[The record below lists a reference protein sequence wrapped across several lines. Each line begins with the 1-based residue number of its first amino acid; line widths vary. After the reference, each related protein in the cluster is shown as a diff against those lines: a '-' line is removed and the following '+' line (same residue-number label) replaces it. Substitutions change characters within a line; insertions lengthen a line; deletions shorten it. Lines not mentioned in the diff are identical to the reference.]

1 MRKGGNAM
9 DSVAVDYELQTTLQK
24 LEKNELLDYV
34 SGVIQQHYLTKKNKY
49 LPIEVE
55 DAYKIKQILKTCQLE
70 EEIVLN
76 EKQSVKLLGEIAEVG
91 EEGYCCSLITGKNNN
106 CIFLQPQFSQ
116 PFHQTPDL
124 FIIFSQ
130 YFFKIRRC
138 SPRCPFRVHCFL
150 TWYPRSM
157 HIIRP

>member
-1 MRKGGNAM
+1 M
-9 DSVAVDYELQTTLQK
+9 
-24 LEKNELLDYV
+24 LDYV

-91 EEGYCCSLITGKNNN
+91 EEGYCCSLITGKNNEVLDELLN
-106 CIFLQPQFSQ
+106 LDILKAIILNILFLRIC
-116 PFHQTPDL
+116 TT
-124 FIIFSQ
+124 I
-130 YFFKIRRC
+130 C
-138 SPRCPFRVHCFL
+138 WCFE
-150 TWYPRSM
+150 
-157 HIIRP
+157 